1 MRVCGPVGFERGPR
15 GRRRPSRRAGRGTK
29 GAYLGSAGSGSAGLP
44 HLSGF
49 SESFLVVSLAGSLIH
64 CLEPS
69 CLDFQAEC
77 VGAES
82 AIAVG
87 PKRADR
93 MAGWVGQKNLALY
106 RLSLRRVLWIF
117 FPKIMLGMDIY
128 HLLNI
133 IN

>member
-1 MRVCGPVGFERGPR
+1 MGVPGVGGAGVRGAAAPVGVFRVLPR
-15 GRRRPSRRAGRGTK
+15 RVTA
-29 GAYLGSAGSGSAGLP
+29 
-44 HLSGF
+44 HW
-49 SESFLVVSLAGSLIH
+49 LIH

-93 MAGWVGQKNLALY
+93 MAGWVGQK
-106 RLSLRRVLWIF
+106 I
-117 FPKIMLGMDIY
+117 
-128 HLLNI
+128 LLFTD
-133 IN
+133 